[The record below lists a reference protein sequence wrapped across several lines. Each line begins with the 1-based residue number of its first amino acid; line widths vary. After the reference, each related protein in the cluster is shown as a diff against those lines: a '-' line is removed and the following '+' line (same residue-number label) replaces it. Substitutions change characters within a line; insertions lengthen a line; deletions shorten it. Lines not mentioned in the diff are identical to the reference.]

1 MTDNLDINIQNINN
15 NNNQSSIKE
24 FIKKRKTFLIKQKLK
39 HGMHDTNH
47 FIQENSRK
55 PLPGITLTN
64 DIICKYSKEPSHKQ
78 VAQPSFLSDASR
90 DQEKSNKM
98 HHQQ

>member
-1 MTDNLDINIQNINN
+1 MTDNLDISIQNIN

-39 HGMHDTNH
+39 HSMHDTNH
-47 FIQENSRK
+47 FIQENNK
-55 PLPGITLTN
+55 DPLPGITLTN

-78 VAQPSFLSDASR
+78 VAQPSFLSDVSR

>member
-1 MTDNLDINIQNINN
+1 MTDNLDISIQNKN

-39 HGMHDTNH
+39 HGMQHTSH
-47 FIQENSRK
+47 FVQENNKES
-55 PLPGITLTN
+55 LPGITISN

-78 VAQPSFLSDASR
+78 VVQPSFLSDASR
-90 DQEKSNKM
+90 DLEKSNKM